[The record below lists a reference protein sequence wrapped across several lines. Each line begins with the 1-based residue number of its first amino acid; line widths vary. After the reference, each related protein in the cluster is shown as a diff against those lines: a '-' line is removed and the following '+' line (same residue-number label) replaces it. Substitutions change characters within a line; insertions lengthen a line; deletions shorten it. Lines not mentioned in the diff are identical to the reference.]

1 MKVSVSLS
9 LAEAPPNGALSCVV
23 AIDVL
28 RASTSIVTAF
38 RNGCLEVVPVATLD
52 DAWRVAASRPDAL
65 LCGERMGKRVDGFDL
80 GNSPLEYSPE
90 VVSGRTLIMS
100 TTNGTVLLRKYDEFE
115 RVVGCFANLHSL
127 VQWLLEHYKG
137 CDVHL
142 ACAGKLERPGL
153 EDIACAGAIV
163 AMLRRSQESVECDD
177 GALVAL
183 SVWEHLDEDPA
194 KAVFSSSHGEYL
206 CSIGYKDDLKYCSVI
221 GEGPVPC
228 IPVGT
233 TAIRGAGGDVN

>member
-100 TTNGTVLLRKYDEFE
+100 TTNGTVLLRK
-115 RVVGCFANLHSL
+115 LTT
-127 VQWLLEHYKG
+127 
-137 CDVHL
+137 
-142 ACAGKLERPGL
+142 
-153 EDIACAGAIV
+153 
-163 AMLRRSQESVECDD
+163 
-177 GALVAL
+177 
-183 SVWEHLDEDPA
+183 
-194 KAVFSSSHGEYL
+194 SSNE
-206 CSIGYKDDLKYCSVI
+206 
-221 GEGPVPC
+221 
-228 IPVGT
+228 
-233 TAIRGAGGDVN
+233 